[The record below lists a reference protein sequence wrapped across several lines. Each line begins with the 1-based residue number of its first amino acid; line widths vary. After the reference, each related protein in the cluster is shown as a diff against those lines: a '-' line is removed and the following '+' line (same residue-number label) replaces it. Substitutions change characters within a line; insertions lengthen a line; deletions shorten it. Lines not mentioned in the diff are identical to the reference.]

1 MGVCYRPHGQE
12 DQVDKA
18 CYKHIGA
25 DFHSQSMALMVDIG
39 HLDICWRDNAAEH
52 QNSKRFLDCVDDSFL
67 FHVVQ
72 EPMRKGAMLDLTLTN
87 KEGLVSNA
95 RLKGSL
101 GCSDQEMVVVK
112 ILMVSKRMCNK
123 LATLDYRTA
132 NFDLF

>member
-1 MGVCYRPHGQE
+1 
-12 DQVDKA
+12 
-18 CYKHIGA
+18 
-25 DFHSQSMALMVDIG
+25 MVQK
-39 HLDICWRDNAAEH
+39 CT
-52 QNSKRFLDCVDDSFL
+52 
-67 FHVVQ
+67 
-72 EPMRKGAMLDLTLTN
+72 RKGTLLDLILTN